1 MGYISRSA
9 KYQVPC
15 VHAAYTMGEMRCINQ
30 LCLGCHFHP
39 QYSHQI
45 INSDLHTLLIVRR
58 CVCVYVC
65 LVAPRIS
72 IHTYNPTNTICT
84 LVAIVYRYMFEPT
97 RIQYVVFASRGSS
110 SFTSTNTLY
119 IL

>member
-15 VHAAYTMGEMRCINQ
+15 VHVAYTMGEMRCINQ

-39 QYSHQI
+39 QYSYQI

-58 CVCVYVC
+58 CVCVCVWWRP
-65 LVAPRIS
+65 VSAFTHI
-72 IHTYNPTNTICT
+72 T
-84 LVAIVYRYMFEPT
+84 LQI
-97 RIQYVVFASRGSS
+97 
-110 SFTSTNTLY
+110 LY
-119 IL
+119 AH